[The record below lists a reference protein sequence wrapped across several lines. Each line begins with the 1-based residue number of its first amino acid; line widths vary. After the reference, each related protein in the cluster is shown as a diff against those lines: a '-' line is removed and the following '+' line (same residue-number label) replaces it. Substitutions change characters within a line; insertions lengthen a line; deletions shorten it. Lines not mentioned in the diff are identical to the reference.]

1 MAFKPGRS
9 GNPSGKPRGTRNK
22 TTLAIEVLLD
32 GEAQAITRKAIEM
45 AKAGDGTA
53 MRLVMERLIAPR
65 RDRAVPF
72 ALAKVQSPA
81 DALGAAISVLEAVA
95 AGKLT
100 PSEAADL
107 SKIIDSFV
115 RVAEAADLAQRI
127 KRLEEL
133 AEREGPTARHVGFA
147 PNINRT
153 ANTPPGRR
161 RARKGH
167 RKLYSITSSAA
178 AAQRSL
184 VIAFVL
190 VGHDVLLPRM
200 MHRNPTPRVAA
211 GRSGQ
216 VNSLTILD
224 A

>member
-72 ALAKVQSPA
+72 ALTKVQSPT
-81 DALGAAISVLEAVA
+81 DALGAAASVLEAVA
-95 AGKLT
+95 DGKLT
-100 PSEAADL
+100 PSEAAEL

-133 AEREGPTARHVGFA
+133 AERE
-147 PNINRT
+147 
-153 ANTPPGRR
+153 
-161 RARKGH
+161 
-167 RKLYSITSSAA
+167 
-178 AAQRSL
+178 
-184 VIAFVL
+184 
-190 VGHDVLLPRM
+190 D
-200 MHRNPTPRVAA
+200 
-211 GRSGQ
+211 
-216 VNSLTILD
+216 
-224 A
+224 

>member
-53 MRLVMERLIAPR
+53 MRLVIERLIAPR
-65 RDRAVPF
+65 RDREVPF
-72 ALAKVQSPA
+72 ALAKVQSPS

-100 PSEAADL
+100 PSEAAEL

-127 KRLEEL
+127 RRLEEL
-133 AEREGPTARHVGFA
+133 AEREG
-147 PNINRT
+147 
-153 ANTPPGRR
+153 
-161 RARKGH
+161 
-167 RKLYSITSSAA
+167 
-178 AAQRSL
+178 
-184 VIAFVL
+184 
-190 VGHDVLLPRM
+190 
-200 MHRNPTPRVAA
+200 
-211 GRSGQ
+211 
-216 VNSLTILD
+216 
-224 A
+224 

>member
-32 GEAQAITRKAIEM
+32 GEAEAITRKAIEM

-72 ALAKVQSPA
+72 TLTKVQSPT

-100 PSEAADL
+100 PSEAAEL
-107 SKIIDSFV
+107 GKIIDSFV

-127 KRLEEL
+127 NRLEEL
-133 AEREGPTARHVGFA
+133 AEREG
-147 PNINRT
+147 
-153 ANTPPGRR
+153 
-161 RARKGH
+161 
-167 RKLYSITSSAA
+167 
-178 AAQRSL
+178 
-184 VIAFVL
+184 
-190 VGHDVLLPRM
+190 
-200 MHRNPTPRVAA
+200 
-211 GRSGQ
+211 
-216 VNSLTILD
+216 
-224 A
+224 